1 MNELDKLYRHFA
13 GNDRML
19 SIIERTKDIRQ
30 QCVDARLQAEV
41 REIDGVPAVIITLA
55 NNFEFEIAV
64 CEVKLKPRDQQPF
77 VPPFIANIMP
87 IVYTDKIIG
96 YEEILDNGCD
106 WRLWAG
112 CDAEL
117 PALWIEGEG
126 YIPEVIDLA
135 QVMKTASETEEGIN
149 RLKKLQNGG
158 RINLVVKE
166 KDRAG
171 QGT

>member
-1 MNELDKLYRHFA
+1 MNELDKLYRDFA

-30 QCVDARLQAEV
+30 QCVDAGFQAEV
-41 REIDGVPAVIITLA
+41 MKIDGVPAVIITLA

-77 VPPFIANIMP
+77 PPFIQP
-87 IVYTDKIIG
+87 LSPLVYTDKILG

-149 RLKKLQNGG
+149 RLKKLQNG
-158 RINLVVKE
+158 RINLVVRE

>member
-1 MNELDKLYRHFA
+1 MNELDKLYCLFA

-30 QCVDARLQAEV
+30 QCVDAGLYAEV
-41 REIDGVPAVIITLA
+41 RKIDGVPAVIITLA
-55 NNFEFEIAV
+55 NKFELEIAI
-64 CEVKLKPRDQQPF
+64 CERKLKPLEPQPF
-77 VPPFIANIMP
+77 IPPFMANITP
-87 IVYTDKIIG
+87 LVYTDKIIG

-135 QVMKTASETEEGIN
+135 QVMKTASETEDGIN
-149 RLKKLQNGG
+149 RLKKLKNGG
-158 RINLVVKE
+158 RINLVVRE
-166 KDRAG
+166 KDRAE

>member
-1 MNELDKLYRHFA
+1 MNELDKLYSHFA

-55 NNFEFEIAV
+55 NKFELEIAI
-64 CEVKLKPRDQQPF
+64 CEVKLKPRDPQPF
-77 VPPFIANIMP
+77 PSFISNVMP
-87 IVYTDKIIG
+87 VYTDKIIG

-171 QGT
+171 QRT